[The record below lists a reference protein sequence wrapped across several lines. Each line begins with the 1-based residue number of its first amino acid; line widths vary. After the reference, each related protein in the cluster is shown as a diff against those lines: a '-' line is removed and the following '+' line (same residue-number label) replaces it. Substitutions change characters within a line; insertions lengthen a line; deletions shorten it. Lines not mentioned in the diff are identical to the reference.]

1 MIQLDNVIYKETSY
15 DIKDSIARDDIDK
28 TKDLIVQLQSF
39 LGFDSDQV
47 LGLCVDYKNKTFE
60 RLSGARGLSAGSDFD
75 KFSMYGGRKRC
86 NVADDGTVN
95 AYYGDE
101 GYIEDGSNGQ
111 VMVYQ
116 PKFYYMVKPIS
127 LEKQETGK
135 GYHLR
140 KANYYISEV
149 PLSGFKLHPLFKN
162 ANGEEVD
169 YVLKS
174 AYEGCIYDTSEGA
187 YILDD
192 DTFDISDDKLSS
204 ISGAHPCSGS
214 NKKLLTLVNSEKL
227 SQNRG
232 ENWHEIN
239 VQDVSCEQLLMIVEY
254 GTMNLQSVLSEGV
267 TKITDASSTNCASF
281 TGSTS
286 DLGNTSGTASVTTD
300 YLGVSRTGV
309 GEISFSY
316 RGVENF
322 YGNIYAQETGVIF
335 YGDGSMNGG
344 ELYIHKNLLVEDGD
358 PVLGNYIASGFTISN
373 ANGFISAVGYS
384 PIFDWL
390 FFASETN
397 GDSSLP
403 VGDYQYDKSN
413 LSGYCYSRVGGCWS
427 YNNYAGSFCR
437 SVNTLK
443 DANYRTTGARLLY
456 IPSKK

>member
-1 MIQLDNVIYKETSY
+1 MIQLDYTTYNGIDYSFRDLV
-15 DIKDSIARDDIDK
+15 ARADNEMNK
-28 TKDLIVQLQSF
+28 TKIQSF

-60 RLSGARGLSAGSDFD
+60 RLSGARGLSAGRDFD

-149 PLSGFKLHPLFKN
+149 PLSGFKLHPLFKD
-162 ANGEEVD
+162 ANEEEVD

-192 DTFDISDDKLSS
+192 EQILDASSDLFSS
-204 ISGAHPCSGS
+204 IANAKPASGVEQ
-214 NKKLLTLVNSEKL
+214 KLTRPTIEQMAK
-227 SQNRG
+227 NRG
-232 ENWHEIN
+232 DGWHSLGIKPA
-239 VQDVSCEQLLMIVEY
+239 SMEQLLMIIEM
-254 GTMNLQSVLSEGV
+254 GMMNLQTAIGQGIISISGV
-267 TKITDASSTNCASF
+267 ESKSCSSF

-286 DLGNTSGTASVTTD
+286 SLGNTTGQATETKD
-300 YLGVSRTGV
+300 YTGV
-309 GEISFSY
+309 YQTTSGKLSISY

-322 YGNIYAQETGVIF
+322 WGNAWKFIDGINF
-335 YGDGSMNGG
+335 WGDG
-344 ELYIHKNLLVEDGD
+344 NLLGGVPYICSDF
-358 PVLGNYIASGFTISN
+358 NYADSKNDDNYESTAFTVSN
-373 ANGFISAVGYS
+373 ANGYISAFGYS
-384 PIFDWL
+384 PTFDWL
-390 FFASETN
+390 FLASECFGN
-397 GDSSLP
+397 SSIP
-403 VGDYQYDKSN
+403 VGDYYYASKN
-413 LSGYCYSRVGGCWS
+413 LNEYMGLKLGNRWDSGLASGGFCQSPIIDGS
-427 YNNYAGSFCR
+427 YRDVCGRLVYVPT
-437 SVNTLK
+437 SVV
-443 DANYRTTGARLLY
+443 
-456 IPSKK
+456 